1 MIENGHCEI
10 SYLMKNL
17 NLLRDL
23 AQFDSLKFSDLI
35 PLPFLQIQ
43 LVLVLQEK
51 VIQSIIFLMHS
62 FFLTFK
68 LQ

>member
-1 MIENGHCEI
+1 MIENGHYEI

-23 AQFDSLKFSDLI
+23 AQFDSLKLSDLI
-35 PLPFLQIQ
+35 PLLFLQIQ

-62 FFLTFK
+62 FFSYL
-68 LQ
+68 